1 MCDVSFSTPH
11 MTTKTGSSVYCFYFV
26 GEASQLPFLK
36 SVVSSEAIS
45 FLCYADIM
53 ACTKVVE
60 VLVT

>member
-1 MCDVSFSTPH
+1 